1 MSKIQK
7 ALLCAV
13 MAAAIGLAI
22 FLQIGYRNDGEKLAF
37 LQEELASSRNIW
49 ETIAEEKETLL
60 DELDEANDALREA
73 QLTLEESTER
83 AAELREEIETLKK
96 DIEALK
102 AASDS
107 Q

>member
-7 ALLCAV
+7 ALLCVV
-13 MAAAIGLAI
+13 MIFAIGLTI
-22 FLQIGYRNDGEKLAF
+22 FLLIGYRNDGERLAF
-37 LQEELASSRNIW
+37 LQEELANSRTVW

-83 AAELREEIETLKK
+83 ANELREEIETLKK
-96 DIEALK
+96 DIENLK
-102 AASDS
+102 NASES
-107 Q
+107 E